1 MIRVTDLPLYIA
13 AFVGVLGVLI
23 VFHEMGHFLAAR
35 ACGVKVLRFS
45 VGFGRILWRRQFG
58 RDRTEWAISIFPL
71 GGYVKMLDER
81 ESPVAPD
88 EVHRAFNRQ
97 SVAKRSIIVAAGPA
111 ANFALAILLYWG
123 IFMHGSDELLPVL
136 GTPPEGTPAAVAQI
150 ENGEQVRLIDGQPV
164 ATWNDLRWL
173 MLKKA
178 VDQPSVNLEVINER
192 HEIAT
197 RRIDLTVVSEDG
209 WEGDAL
215 ERLGIRFYRPNMPP
229 VVGKVVAGGPGAMAG
244 LQAGDRVVAVDG
256 EPVDVWYDFVV
267 RIRKAAGRPLH
278 LEIERNGDIVA
289 VNVIPETI
297 SERGQTVGKIGI
309 AVAESPESQREIRS
323 FISYGFIEAGQ
334 RALIET
340 WDKSVFSLVMMGKML
355 VGEVSWK
362 NLSGPVTIADYAGQ
376 SARLGLDYYL
386 KFMALL
392 SISLGVLNLLPIP
405 VLDGGHL
412 LYHVIEV
419 VMRRPL
425 SERAMGIGQQ
435 IGMSILFA
443 LMAFAFLNDLTRLF
457 NG

>member
-1 MIRVTDLPLYIA
+1 VTELPLYIG

-23 VFHEMGHFLAAR
+23 VFHELGHFLAAR
-35 ACGVKVLRFS
+35 ACGVRVLRFS

-81 ESPVAPD
+81 EAPVDPD
-88 EVHRAFNRQ
+88 ERHRAFNQ
-97 SVAKRSIIVAAGPA
+97 LGVGKRSIIVAAGPA

-136 GTPPEGTPAAVAQI
+136 GTPPEGTPAAVARI

-173 MLKKA
+173 MLQKA
-178 VDQPSVNLEVINER
+178 VDQPSLNLEVINER
-192 HEIAT
+192 NEIAT
-197 RRIDLTVVSEDG
+197 RQLDLAAVSADG

-215 ERLGIRFYRPNMPP
+215 ERLGIRFYRPIMPA
-229 VVGKVVAGGPGAMAG
+229 VVGKVVAGGPGALAG
-244 LQAGDRVVAVDG
+244 LQAGDRVLAVNG
-256 EPVDVWYDFVV
+256 EAIDAWYDFVLK
-267 RIRKAAGRPLH
+267 IRQSAGRPLKVD
-278 LEIERNGDIVA
+278 IERDGAMAA
-289 VNVIPETI
+289 VDLIPEAI
-297 SERGQTVGKIGI
+297 SERGQKIGKVGL
-309 AVAESPESQREIRS
+309 AVAESPGQHREIRT
-323 FISYGFIEAGQ
+323 FVSYGAVEAGQ

-355 VGEVSWK
+355 LGEVSWK

-376 SARLGLDYYL
+376 SARLGIDYYL

-412 LYHVIEV
+412 LYHMIEV

-425 SERAMGIGQQ
+425 SERAMRIGQQ
-435 IGMSILFA
+435 FGMSVLFA
-443 LMAFAFLNDLTRLF
+443 LMAFAFFNDLTRLF